1 MKNKQKLLI
10 DLLKTELGKSQ
21 IINKK
26 INSEYIEPIL
36 AFAVKH
42 SVAALALDSM
52 LNNSLVEDEN
62 IADECKNLLLEIVF
76 QYQKQ
81 SVELAKICNLFEN
94 SKIDYIILKGEV
106 LRSIYPEPYLRTSCD
121 IDILV
126 KPDDLE
132 RALYTLKNNGYCYG
146 AKHSHD
152 VSFYSEND
160 VHIELHYDTIEKH
173 NSFANVHNILTHI
186 WDYALP
192 ENGGTHQYALT
203 NEMFYFYYVAHML
216 KHFTIGGC
224 GIRAF
229 VDLWYLNNKLTYN
242 EDIKQKLLSDGGILK
257 FEQIAKKLTN
267 IWFDDDEHNDI
278 TLKLEDFVFKGGVY
292 GNIENHYAIRLA
304 KNSTNKVL
312 LSRIFLKYDTIKF
325 QYPILQ
331 KHKWLTPL
339 FEVIRW
345 FRLVFKKTSRERTVH
360 QLYVNKNLSTDTKN
374 DAKLLLDYFEI

>member
-1 MKNKQKLLI
+1 MNNQQKLLI
-10 DLLKTELGKSQ
+10 DLLKLELGKSQ
-21 IINKK
+21 NINVQV
-26 INSEYIEPIL
+26 NNEAIEPML

-42 SVAALALDSM
+42 AVAALALDSM
-52 LNNSLVEDEN
+52 LNNSCVEDEN
-62 IADECKNLLLEIVF
+62 IVAECKHLLLDIVF

-81 SVELAKICNLFEN
+81 AAELAKICNLLEK
-94 SKIDYIILKGEV
+94 SKIDYIILKGAV

-126 KPDDLE
+126 KSADLD
-132 RALYTLKNNGYCYG
+132 AAQLVLKENGYRYV

-152 VSFYSEND
+152 ISFYSKNG

-173 NSFANVHNILTHI
+173 NSFANVHKVLSHI
-186 WDYALP
+186 WDYAMP
-192 ENGGTHQYALT
+192 KKEGSHQYMLT

-216 KHFTIGGC
+216 KHFIIGGC

-242 EDIKQKLLSDGGILK
+242 EDIKQKLLSEGRILK
-257 FEQIAKKLTN
+257 FEQTAKKLAD
-267 IWFDDDEHNDI
+267 IWFNGEEHNEI
-278 TLKLEDFVFKGGVY
+278 TLKLEDYVIKGGVY
-292 GNIENHYAIRLA
+292 GNMENYYAIRRA
-304 KNSTNKVL
+304 KNSRNKVL
-312 LSRIFLKYDTIKF
+312 LSRIFIKYDTIKF

-331 KHKWLTPL
+331 KYKWLTPL

-345 FRLVFKKTSRERTVH
+345 FRLVFKKASRKRTAC
-360 QLYVNKNLSTDTKN
+360 QLYVNKNLSTKSKN